1 METDPSVTMSIFID
15 TGNCWTQSQPVA
27 IAEHVSTEQTNSRD
41 SIEII
46 DLTLEDEVEIAL
58 PDKLTRECR
67 IGGFNLADFLTD
79 DQYIQY
85 LEQLKQLEQQP
96 KEISEVVVD
105 YVVYKPGVSVL
116 LQDDSFLRIEKVLQ
130 KGEEVIFHGRYLLAN
145 TDPRVK
151 NHIEHGIPKKYYELV
166 WIAHEN
172 ELMPLKQVKRIC
184 NIRFTNLRTTIN
196 HTDLICRLKLT
207 FMPKNVACT
216 TKDEYAIE
224 YLRYEEAD
232 EGCRMSSADL
242 RTQWRGHTVSFGE
255 AEVSPSLSAPTDLD
269 NSTNSV
275 VDLTDEATRT
285 YTFGDAF
292 CGAGG
297 LSCGAR
303 EAGLRIRWAFDL
315 STHAITT
322 YGRNF
327 PDVLL
332 ENASIYDFLTN
343 DDAFLRVD
351 VLHCSPPC
359 QPFSPAHTINCDR
372 DDANSACVFSC
383 DNLLRAKPRVVTIEE
398 THGLAERHK
407 LVFGR
412 VILDL
417 VENGYSVR
425 WAILDCLNYGVPQS
439 RKRLCIIAAG
449 PGEALPPLPPPTH
462 GDREDLQPFASIY
475 SAIHNIPDDAG
486 DHDIPAALER
496 YRLLGYRDPYDE
508 HGPARTIT
516 CGGGEFNYHPTG
528 KRVFTTREFACLQT
542 FPLEFQFSERESR
555 KQIGN
560 AVPPRFAAAI
570 YKQIY
575 NSLRETDRRESLGD
589 TKSLGEALSWVPT

>member
-1 METDPSVTMSIFID
+1 MSIFID
-15 TGNCWTQSQPVA
+15 TGDYWTQSQPA
-27 IAEHVSTEQTNSRD
+27 GTAENAPTEVTNSRD
-41 SIEII
+41 SPEII
-46 DLTLEDEVEIAL
+46 DLTLEDEVEIVL

-67 IGGFNLADFLTD
+67 ISGFNPADFLTD
-79 DQYIQY
+79 GQYIEY
-85 LEQLKQLEQQP
+85 LQHLEQLEQQP
-96 KEISEVVVD
+96 KEVPEVVVD

-130 KGEEVIFHGRYLLAN
+130 KAGEVNFHGRRLFAN
-145 TDPRVK
+145 VDPRVT
-151 NHIEHGIPKKYYELV
+151 NHIEHGVPKKYYELV
-166 WIAHEN
+166 WIAHEDEPISLN
-172 ELMPLKQVKRIC
+172 QVKRIC
-184 NIRFTNLRTTIN
+184 NIRFTNLRTTN
-196 HTDLICRLKLT
+196 SQTDLTCRLKLT
-207 FMPKNVACT
+207 FTPKNVAGT

-224 YLRYEEAD
+224 YLSYVEAD
-232 EGCRMSSADL
+232 EGFRMSSVDL
-242 RTQWRGHTVSFGE
+242 RTQWRGHTVRFGE
-255 AEVSPSLSAPTDLD
+255 AELSTTPSAAIDIDHPT
-269 NSTNSV
+269 TSV

-303 EAGLRIRWAFDL
+303 EAGLSIRWAFDL

-327 PDVLL
+327 PGVLL

-359 QPFSPAHTINCDR
+359 QPFSPAHTVNCDR

-383 DNLLRAKPRVVTIEE
+383 ENLLLRAKPRVLTIEE

-449 PGEALPPLPPPTH
+449 PGEALPRLPLPTH
-462 GDREDLQPFASIY
+462 GDRDNLQPFASIY
-475 SAIHNIPDDAG
+475 SAIHDIPDDAD
-486 DHDIPAALER
+486 DHDLPSALER
-496 YRLLGYRDPYDE
+496 YRLLGYRNPYDE

-542 FPLEFQFSERESR
+542 FPLEFQFSEREAR

-570 YKQIY
+570 YRQLY
-575 NSLRETDRRESLGD
+575 HSLRETDRRESLGD
-589 TKSLGEALSWVPT
+589 RSCL

>member
-1 METDPSVTMSIFID
+1 M
-15 TGNCWTQSQPVA
+15 
-27 IAEHVSTEQTNSRD
+27 
-41 SIEII
+41 
-46 DLTLEDEVEIAL
+46 
-58 PDKLTRECR
+58 
-67 IGGFNLADFLTD
+67 TD
-79 DQYIQY
+79 DQYIEY
-85 LEQLKQLEQQP
+85 LKQLEQLEQQP
-96 KEISEVVVD
+96 KEIPEVVVD

-130 KGEEVIFHGRYLLAN
+130 KTGEVIFYGRRLFAN
-145 TDPRVK
+145 VDPRVK
-151 NHIEHGIPKKYYELV
+151 NHVEHGVPKKYYELV
-166 WIAHEN
+166 WVTHEN
-172 ELMPLKQVKRIC
+172 EPMSLNQVKRIC
-184 NIRFTNLRTTIN
+184 NIRFTNLRTTIT
-196 HTDLICRLKLT
+196 HTDLTCRLKLT
-207 FMPKNVACT
+207 FMPKNVAGT
-216 TKDEYAIE
+216 TKDEYAIA
-224 YLRYEEAD
+224 YLSYEEAD

-242 RTQWRGHTVSFGE
+242 RTQWRGRTVPFGE
-255 AEVSPSLSAPTDLD
+255 AEQSSTPPSPNDLD
-269 NSTNSV
+269 NPSLI
-275 VDLTDEATRT
+275 DLTDEGTRT

-303 EAGLRIRWAFDL
+303 EAGLSIRWAFDL

-327 PDVLL
+327 PGVLL

-359 QPFSPAHTINCDR
+359 QPFSPAHTVNCDR

-449 PGEALPPLPPPTH
+449 
-462 GDREDLQPFASIY
+462 
-475 SAIHNIPDDAG
+475 
-486 DHDIPAALER
+486 
-496 YRLLGYRDPYDE
+496 
-508 HGPARTIT
+508 
-516 CGGGEFNYHPTG
+516 
-528 KRVFTTREFACLQT
+528 
-542 FPLEFQFSERESR
+542 
-555 KQIGN
+555 
-560 AVPPRFAAAI
+560 
-570 YKQIY
+570 
-575 NSLRETDRRESLGD
+575 
-589 TKSLGEALSWVPT
+589 